1 MDNKLLV
8 NSIRELCKKNK
19 ISISK
24 LESDLNFGAGLIS
37 RWAKSSPS
45 IDKIID
51 IADYF
56 HISLDEVVGYHG
68 NVDDKFLEKLIL
80 KTEDN
85 TIKWKNNKY
94 NKHHDDGEILS
105 DIPTM
110 IYLGSDEQNITL
122 NTRPYNEMMF
132 FVKINN
138 VFISL
143 YGYYIDDC
151 VNPINIKLFIQPDEN
166 PNLIEQD
173 YSNEQLKVLWLKVL
187 YSSGDQ
193 APSKIRVEE
202 FKNSFINDLL

>member
-24 LESDLNFGAGLIS
+24 LECDLNFGAGLIS
-37 RWAKSSPS
+37 RWIKSSPS
-45 IDKIID
+45 IDKIVD

-56 HISLDEVVGYHG
+56 HISLDEVVGYHN

-85 TIKWKNNKY
+85 TIKWKNNEY
-94 NKHHDDGEILS
+94 NKYHDNGEIPS
-105 DIPTM
+105 DMPTM
-110 IYLGSDEQNITL
+110 IYLGSYEQNMPFDTI
-122 NTRPYNEMMF
+122 PYKEIMF

-138 VFISL
+138 VYISL
-143 YGYYIDDC
+143 YGYYHDNC
-151 VNPINIKLFIQPDEN
+151 VNPFDIKLFIQPGEDSD
-166 PNLIEQD
+166 LIEQN
-173 YSNEQLKVLWLKVL
+173 YSYEHLKVLWLKVL

-193 APSKIRVEE
+193 APDKIKVEE
-202 FKNSFINDLL
+202 FKNSFINDL